1 LFGHNSTSIYI
12 ETINGAPF
20 TENHVKD
27 SSMFGKVSNVPEE
40 LAKWVKRMNAGCAL
54 CNKKKNYY
62 RCTHPTPPPLL
73 YNCNSKME
81 KVPYGLINNP

>member
-12 ETINGAPF
+12 ETIKRAPF

-40 LAKWVKRMNAGCAL
+40 LAKWVKRMNVGCAL

-62 RCTHPTPPPLL
+62 RCTHPTPPHP
-73 YNCNSKME
+73 SP
-81 KVPYGLINNP
+81 PYYIIVIQRWKKYLMD